1 MPLTRFKLSSIADG
15 GISTAKLADGAVTLT
30 KTDSLFV
37 NTEISGT
44 EAAKMP
50 SGTTAQRTGAKAGD
64 IRFNSSI
71 DLMEY
76 YDGVQ
81 WKGIDAPPVIT
92 SVSGFINEDTDT
104 TLVITGSNFATGAT
118 VSFLNNSDS
127 SVIKNAATVTRDSS
141 SQLTITTGNDS
152 SGMTA
157 GTVIDVLVTNPSGLT
172 STSTNVA
179 TVSADPL
186 WLAPASNQNLYIPT
200 VSATSTDEIVKF
212 TAYDSQISDSANTD
226 PYWEDVVLLIQPTD
240 TDTSIDDKSSFS
252 TSVVN
257 SNNTLST
264 STANDAWGQSPY
276 YKTIYFNGS
285 NADMRCDA
293 AANLLFKSAAWT
305 IEWWM
310 FHNGSNPIRIFS
322 INDAADYMG
331 NGGSDGWDNVIIIN
345 YNNTGPNMI
354 SIDNEAT
361 TWNTVTANTWHHH
374 VMQWDGNELTLWQDG
389 TQIDSKSWQ
398 RWLPWHT
405 TSSSNK

>member
-1 MPLTRFKLSSIADG
+1 
-15 GISTAKLADGAVTLT
+15 
-30 KTDSLFV
+30 
-37 NTEISGT
+37 
-44 EAAKMP
+44 
-50 SGTTAQRTGAKAGD
+50 
-64 IRFNSSI
+64 
-71 DLMEY
+71 MEY
-76 YDGVQ
+76 YDGVA

-186 WLAPASNQNLYIPT
+186 WLVPASNQNLYIPT

-240 TDTSIDDKSSFS
+240 TDTSI
-252 TSVVN
+252 V
-257 SNNTLST
+257 
-264 STANDAWGQSPY
+264 
-276 YKTIYFNGS
+276 
-285 NADMRCDA
+285 
-293 AANLLFKSAAWT
+293 
-305 IEWWM
+305 
-310 FHNGSNPIRIFS
+310 PIKVHL
-322 INDAADYMG
+322 AL
-331 NGGSDGWDNVIIIN
+331 V
-345 YNNTGPNMI
+345 
-354 SIDNEAT
+354 
-361 TWNTVTANTWHHH
+361 
-374 VMQWDGNELTLWQDG
+374 L
-389 TQIDSKSWQ
+389 
-398 RWLPWHT
+398 
-405 TSSSNK
+405 